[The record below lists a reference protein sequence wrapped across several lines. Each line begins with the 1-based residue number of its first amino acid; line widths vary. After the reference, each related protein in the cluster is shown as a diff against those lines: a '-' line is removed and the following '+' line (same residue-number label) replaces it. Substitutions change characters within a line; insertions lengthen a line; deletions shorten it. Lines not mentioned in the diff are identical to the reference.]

1 LWPFENN
8 WSLLFYFMEGQVAV
22 SSPLFL
28 YNVTNNKV
36 FISCFNHSDFV
47 NVKST
52 DNLDTCLVKRANPDV
67 LGTRKELAKLLLIYY
82 FSFVKG
88 TKIGNFEVKKISW
101 TVFRLLIK
109 SEKRLLWSKFKIYI
123 GKCWHFFPVTSPYWI
138 FYSHLSFYRTISY
151 WIN

>member
-1 LWPFENN
+1 
-8 WSLLFYFMEGQVAV
+8 MEGQVAV

-88 TKIGNFEVKKISW
+88 TKIDNFEVKKFPELYLDYLSSQRKDFFGQNLKFILEN
-101 TVFRLLIK
+101 VDIFFLLPVH
-109 SEKRLLWSKFKIYI
+109 I
-123 GKCWHFFPVTSPYWI
+123 GFFIPT
-138 FYSHLSFYRTISY
+138 
-151 WIN
+151 